1 MRIACL
7 LSILDSFGM
16 EWIELQSARLVRTPL
31 MKIND
36 AIMALKSEMTGQ
48 RHWVPGRL
56 KDLKFCQHI
65 LDAFFFG
72 DSRCVTYLMMI
83 RCDVMR
89 FSFKSVSCMLGMPTS
104 FYSSLFKREAFS
116 GFLPGSIN
124 YVCHCFVRFFIGQV
138 FTWLTSNPCQ
148 PLPNIYILLTR

>member
-1 MRIACL
+1 MVLLRIACL

-36 AIMALKSEMTGQ
+36 AVMALKSEMTGQ
-48 RHWVPGRL
+48 RHWVPFNPGRL

-65 LDAFFFG
+65 LDAFFG
-72 DSRCVTYLMMI
+72 DSRCVIYLMMI

-89 FSFKSVSCMLGMPTS
+89 FSFKSDVSFVLGIPTS
-104 FYSSLFKREAFS
+104 FYSSLSDCNIFG
-116 GFLPGSIN
+116 GFQPGLITCCLSL
-124 YVCHCFVRFFIGQV
+124 VRTIF
-138 FTWLTSNPCQ
+138 
-148 PLPNIYILLTR
+148 ILLDRCLLA